1 MIMSIVRY
9 FLGANSADGFYS
21 LYNSYANRAE
31 EGFLWVIKG
40 GAGCGKSSFMKMI
53 GAAAERA
60 CLKVEYVHCSG
71 DPESL
76 DGVYIP
82 SLNTA
87 YVDGTAPHVMDTN
100 LTAVDSAYL
109 DLGRHYDIQAT
120 TPYREDISRLKKLNT
135 ECNTKAYC
143 LLNAA
148 GAVRRSLAYK
158 AMNKDSISSAKRRLD
173 GIALREFGKKRA
185 EPGKET
191 HWLLSSITCNG
202 YICFPE
208 TCSAVCSRFY
218 HIDAP
223 LEISGWALDYAAAAA
238 RKAGFDIITCPDPLI
253 PEILEAVLIP
263 TLSLGIVSEKK
274 LLPEKAQVRH
284 ICLAQHVGRDEK
296 SDNRRLKK
304 IEKQL
309 IGESVHLLSQ
319 AKQYHDEIERIYNPN
334 VDFDGVYEDVA
345 KHLAILGLK

>member
-1 MIMSIVRY
+1 MSIVRY

-21 LYNSYANRAE
+21 LYDSYANRAE

-60 CLKVEYVHCSG
+60 CLKVEYIHCSG
-71 DPESL
+71 DPDSL

-109 DLGRHYDIQAT
+109 DLGRHYDIRAT
-120 TPYREDISRLKKLNT
+120 APYREEISRLKKNNA
-135 ECNTKAYC
+135 ECNIKAYR

-148 GAVRRSLAYK
+148 GAIRRGSAFILPDD
-158 AMNKDSISSAKRRLD
+158 DSMSSEKRRMD
-173 GIALREFGKKRA
+173 GIARREFGKKRG
-185 EPGKET
+185 ETGKET
-191 HWLLSSITCNG
+191 RWFLSSITCNG

-223 LEISGWALDYAAAAA
+223 LEISGWALNYAAASA
-238 RKAGFDIITCPDPLI
+238 RKAGFDIITCPDPLT

-263 TLSLGIVSEKK
+263 ALSLGIVAEKQ
-274 LLPEKAQVRH
+274 LLPENAQLRH
-284 ICLAQHVGRDEK
+284 ICLTQLSGRDEK
-296 SDNRRLKK
+296 SENRRLKK
-304 IEKQL
+304 MEKQL
-309 IGESVHLLSQ
+309 IAESVRLLSQ
-319 AKQYHDEIERIYNPN
+319 AKVCHDEIERIYNPN